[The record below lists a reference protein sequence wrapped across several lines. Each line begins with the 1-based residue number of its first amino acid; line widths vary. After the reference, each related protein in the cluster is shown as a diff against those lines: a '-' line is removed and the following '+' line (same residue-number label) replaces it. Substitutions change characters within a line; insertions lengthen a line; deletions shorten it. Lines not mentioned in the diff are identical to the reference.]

1 MAAKIILVEPD
12 QEQREQFLAT
22 LRGSS
27 FEVCNIV
34 DTNAEA
40 VEIFDSVRPHL
51 LVLRVVSG
59 KLGAGAALERIK
71 KKNRNVKAV
80 VSYDV
85 GSTHLLMKAYSQ
97 GAIAAIKQ
105 PFGMRKVIDKLTY
118 AIASERYEKLGGPI
132 VRLEHAVQVRCR
144 KMGFLS
150 RSRVGF
156 CERLGM
162 TDMDLNVDKPLQLY
176 SVVRVEIIMPQPPG
190 TMKFFARVEDVVQTR
205 PDSSCCFLSLKDVS
219 SEQRKKIEGFL
230 IQAAKKF

>member
-12 QEQREQFLAT
+12 QEQREQFLAA

-34 DTNAEA
+34 DTNSEA
-40 VEIFDSVRPHL
+40 VDIFEAVRPHL
-51 LVLRVVSG
+51 LVLRLVSG
-59 KLGAGAALERIK
+59 KLGAGAALEKIR

-97 GAIAAIKQ
+97 GAVAAIKQ
-105 PFGMRKVIDKLTY
+105 PFGMRKVVDKLTY
-118 AIASERYEKLGGPI
+118 AIASERHEKLSGAI
-132 VRLEHAVQVRCR
+132 VLLEHPVQVRYR
-144 KMGFLS
+144 KIGFLA

-162 TDMDLNVDKPLQLY
+162 TDMDMNIDKPLAIY
-176 SVVRVEIIMPQPPG
+176 ATIRVEIMLPSPIG
-190 TMKFFARVEDVVQTR
+190 TMKFTARVEDMLQTR

-219 SEQRKKIEGFL
+219 SDERKKIEGFL